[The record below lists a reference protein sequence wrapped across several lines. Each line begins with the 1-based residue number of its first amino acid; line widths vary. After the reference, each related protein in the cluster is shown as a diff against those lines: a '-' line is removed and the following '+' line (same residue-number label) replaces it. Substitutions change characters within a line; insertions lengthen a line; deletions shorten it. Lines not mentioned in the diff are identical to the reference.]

1 MPRILTKEEIEKGD
15 FMKTSVERAKRLEVR
30 RLYETQRHVTYEV
43 TDPVTKSQHEVIYK
57 SEKKPPLDWVC
68 DCEWYTT
75 QTINNGKYCAHVLA
89 VHLKGI

>member
-1 MPRILTKEEIEKGD
+1 IEKGD
-15 FMKTSVERAKRLEVR
+15 FMHTSVERAKRLNVKKT
-30 RLYETQRHVTYEV
+30 YETARHAAYEV
-43 TDPVTKSQHEVIYK
+43 TDSVTGSIHEVVYK

-89 VHLKGI
+89 VHLSQ